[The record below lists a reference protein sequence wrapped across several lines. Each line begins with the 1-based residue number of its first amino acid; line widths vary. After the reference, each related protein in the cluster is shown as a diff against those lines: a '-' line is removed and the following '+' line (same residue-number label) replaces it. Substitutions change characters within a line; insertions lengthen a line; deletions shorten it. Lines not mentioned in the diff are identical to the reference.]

1 MTGTF
6 LVRRAV
12 TIPMLMLLLGAPRIV
27 ATQGNLS
34 THGLGFPPGQ
44 LSTPAISMGGAIG
57 EADPFSP
64 INPASIGLHVSP
76 IIYFQAE
83 PEYRQLQLGGR
94 LLRSSVSRFPVFMGS
109 LPLGPRW
116 TLALSAATLLDR
128 TWETTTRDTQFVGTD
143 TIAANLGNRSEGSI
157 TDLRFA
163 VARSLTSWLRIGVAG
178 HAFTG
183 RDVLK
188 TSRVFDDTL
197 RFVADT
203 QSTTLSFGGNAYSVG
218 AQALWPR
225 LGTIGVSY
233 RHGGTLRAYNGNT
246 VVGEGT
252 APDHF
257 GASVV
262 YLGINGTALG
272 VRAARDRWTSMQGLS
287 PSMNVHEG
295 WDVGAG
301 ADVTGPRFGG
311 SPVGLR
317 AGVRWR
323 TLPFSPT
330 VTPVKERT
338 LSGGFGFPMSRGS
351 VELHM
356 GLLRATRTSGNV
368 TENAWT
374 ISTGFAV
381 RP

>member
-1 MTGTF
+1 MTVPVAIRGALT
-6 LVRRAV
+6 LAA
-12 TIPMLMLLLGAPRIV
+12 LALLAAPPAAGA
-27 ATQGNLS
+27 QGNLS
-34 THGLGFPPGQ
+34 THGLGYSPGQ

-64 INPASIGLHVSP
+64 INPASIGLHASP
-76 IIYFQAE
+76 IIFFQAE
-83 PEYRQLQLGGR
+83 PEYRELRFGTQ

-116 TLALSAATLLDR
+116 TLALSAATLVDR
-128 TWETTTRDTQFVGTD
+128 TWETTTRDTQFVAND
-143 TIAANLGNRSEGSI
+143 TIPATLLNRSEGSI
-157 TDLRFA
+157 ADVRLA
-163 VARSLTSWLRIGVAG
+163 VSRSLTSWLRIGLGG

-183 RDVLK
+183 RDVL
-188 TSRVFDDTL
+188 RAARLFDDTL
-197 RFVADT
+197 RFAADT
-203 QSTTLSFGGNAYSVG
+203 QQTTLSFSGNALSVG

-233 RHGGTLRAYNGNT
+233 RRGGQLRAFNGNT
-246 VVGEGT
+246 VVGEGSP
-252 APDHF
+252 PDHL

-262 YLGINGTALG
+262 YLGIKGTALG
-272 VRAARDRWTSMQGLS
+272 VRAARDGWESTRGLS

-295 WDVGAG
+295 WDIGVG

-317 AGVRWR
+317 AGARWR

-330 VTPVKERT
+330 AAPVKERT
-338 LSGGFGFPMSRGS
+338 LSGGFGFPMAGGR
-351 VELHM
+351 VELHV
-356 GLLRATRTSGNV
+356 GVLRAARTSGNV